1 MGENARFAPVE
12 QATRKG
18 GHRPGNLR
26 FPSLFRGVRRG
37 FPSGKPGRQRSAKL
51 VWRSRMPNPGKI
63 SPEGAV

>member
-1 MGENARFAPVE
+1 MERGVSRGKREVCPSDQARE
-12 QATRKG
+12 SR
-18 GHRPGNLR
+18 R
-26 FPSLFRGVRRG
+26 FPSLFRGVQGG

>member
-1 MGENARFAPVE
+1 MERGVSRGKREVCPSE
-12 QATRKG
+12 QARES
-18 GHRPGNLR
+18 R

-37 FPSGKPGRQRSAKL
+37 FPSGKLGRSLSARL

>member
-1 MGENARFAPVE
+1 MERGVSRGKREVCPSDQARE
-12 QATRKG
+12 S
-18 GHRPGNLR
+18 R
-26 FPSLFRGVRRG
+26 FPSLFRG